1 MFRNLS
7 LIPLMT
13 RSLTPAQDRLWS
25 QDQSHKCSTATVLH
39 RPEVHS
45 IYLTL
50 FCLCLIIISFTKSH
64 SLNFYELVRRDVG
77 LWNPIEPA
85 ENLKIKKEDEED
97 DIAVDDMEDERDER
111 HREESEEDTG
121 SRSSPGSGSNL
132 PHDQVSNLQ
141 SSRMNF

>member
-1 MFRNLS
+1 M
-7 LIPLMT
+7 
-13 RSLTPAQDRLWS
+13 
-25 QDQSHKCSTATVLH
+25 
-39 RPEVHS
+39 
-45 IYLTL
+45 
-50 FCLCLIIISFTKSH
+50 
-64 SLNFYELVRRDVG
+64 NFYELVRRDVG

-141 SSRMNF
+141 SSRMMMTSK